1 MKVPHSGLVRGV
13 TNSTS
18 ESVVD
23 YPVSVTRQLI
33 SYLLN
38 RALLHSLRCFLMNFK
53 TSSKILLALMVS
65 FLVAFIFLAS
75 AAADE
80 RGYLALSLGAF
91 GIMLSLLF
99 GFIFNEID

>member
-1 MKVPHSGLVRGV
+1 MK
-13 TNSTS
+13 
-18 ESVVD
+18 
-23 YPVSVTRQLI
+23 
-33 SYLLN
+33 
-38 RALLHSLRCFLMNFK
+38 FK
-53 TSSKILLALMVS
+53 TSSTILLTLMVS